1 MLETTTH
8 TDDNT
13 FHGEITVA
21 SRIIDY
27 LSSGLYES
35 PAACLKEL
43 VNNSYDA
50 DATRVNMFVKPD
62 ADRIIIEDDG
72 HGMNKADFIRHFG
85 RISESYKREGSDVTE
100 LGRPKVGKIGI
111 GFIAANEIC
120 DVLEIVSTKV
130 DSNELLH
137 VSINFREMRV
147 RESVGDRRR
156 HRGDLA
162 KADFEGEVL
171 EIDAQSHFTQV
182 FLEQVRG
189 EAQEILAGAG
199 SQGHTS
205 GERSLY
211 GLSEASIKRELQKPT
226 VKSWTEFDSY
236 SQTTLNV
243 ALNVPVAYY
252 NDWLPPALRSKVDD
266 LYQEAKDLGFSLYVD
281 GSHMLKPVV
290 FTPEDDKAILSR
302 FDLAGEHVN
311 AKGYFYAQ
319 HKAIRPENLQG
330 LLIRIRNAAVGDY
343 DRNFWGFSPNEGPI
357 FQRWISAEIWAD
369 DSLEDAMNI
378 DRRTLRVAHPAY
390 VELRDAVHD
399 HLSRFIKEVRTNLYG
414 EGSRTRNQERAR
426 AVVNSI
432 DEIVDEA
439 IAPSEPATA
448 MEIKQS
454 WTRVSEEHRGINR
467 ILRKFSVADLYKI
480 TLEVA
485 EEILTPEQRRE
496 FLRRLTARL
505 NK

>member
-1 MLETTTH
+1 MLENTTH
-8 TDDNT
+8 TEDNV
-13 FHGEITVA
+13 FHGEIVVA

-43 VNNSYDA
+43 INNSYDA

-72 HGMNKADFIRHFG
+72 HGMNKADFVRHFG
-85 RISESYKREGSDVTE
+85 RISESYKREDSDLTKR
-100 LGRPKVGKIGI
+100 GRPKVGKIGI

-120 DVLEIVSTKV
+120 DVLEIVSTKA
-130 DSNELLH
+130 DSNELLR
-137 VSINFREMRV
+137 VSINFREMR
-147 RESVGDRRR
+147 EDAEDRRR
-156 HRGDLA
+156 ERGDLA
-162 KADFEGEVL
+162 KADYEGEVL
-171 EIDAQSHFTQV
+171 EIDAKSHFTQI

-189 EAQEILAGAG
+189 EAQEILAGVRA
-199 SQGHTS
+199 QGHTS

-211 GLSEASIKRELQKPT
+211 GLSGSSIKRELQKPT
-226 VKSWTEFDSY
+226 IRSWAEFDSY

-252 NDWLPPALRSKVDD
+252 DDWLPPDLRSKVDD
-266 LYQEAKDLGFSLYVD
+266 LYQEAEALNFSLYVD
-281 GSHMLKPVV
+281 GSHVLKPIV
-290 FTPEDDKAILSR
+290 FAPEDGKALLSR
-302 FDLAGEHVN
+302 FDLAGEHVT

-319 HKAIRPENLQG
+319 HKTVRPEDLQG
-330 LLIRIRNAAVGDY
+330 LLIRIRNAAVGSY
-343 DRNFWGFSPNEGPI
+343 DHSFLGFSPSEGPI
-357 FQRWISAEIWAD
+357 LQRWISAEIWAD
-369 DSLEDAMNI
+369 DGLEDAMNI

-426 AVVNSI
+426 AVVSSI
-432 DEIVDEA
+432 DEIVDQA
-439 IAPSEPATA
+439 IAPSAPATA
-448 MEIKQS
+448 TEIKRS
-454 WTRVSEEHRGINR
+454 WTRVSEEDRGVSR
-467 ILRKFSVADLYKI
+467 VLRKFSVAELYKI

-485 EEILTPEQRRE
+485 EEILTLEQRQE
-496 FLRRLTARL
+496 FLKRLTARL